1 MIIGEAKGL
10 KFEDYLFSEV
20 IRTSGR
26 TDNGLV
32 WKPRMNKLKFISGYI
47 NGVPQAIHEESWSY
61 TSASDIAIPES
72 LMIWFGDNSG

>member
-32 WKPRMNKLKFISGYI
+32 WKPRMNKLKFVSGYI
-47 NGVPQAIHEESWSY
+47 KVFPRQFTKKAGATQAQA
-61 TSASDIAIPES
+61 TLPFRKAS
-72 LMIWFGDNSG
+72 